1 MPHDRGNAI
10 FWRLWHEHPS
20 CMDSIVD
27 MRRLGD
33 RRCRRALISV
43 YVRVANPPKR
53 RDAIDLVGSWL
64 E

>member
-1 MPHDRGNAI
+1 
-10 FWRLWHEHPS
+10 
-20 CMDSIVD
+20 MDSIVD